1 MKTTRRPMWMRL
13 SAIIVAISM
22 LMCIFAGCQK
32 KEEKEKTPLEF
43 LKEAINNTFDTA
55 AAQVEETEITDFCGS
70 AEVKLNLSEIEMLK
84 ESLAG
89 LEEFGIEAAAKLY
102 LDTAKPAAALEV
114 NAGGS
119 GMTVIDA
126 LLYLDENDLAL
137 DLGGMLLSE
146 AYGIDLS
153 NFENNFD
160 SSIFGPG
167 GAYELGFSYAELMD
181 MLEVYAGS
189 LTTVPTVD
197 EELAAKAEEVVNE
210 MIDTLLKSVE
220 ENCEVTKEDGS
231 VKIGDT
237 DVTTSDVVVTL
248 DATALIEVAED
259 MATYFTEN
267 ADVREVVEAGFDL
280 ITSYGY
286 IYVDFESVDEVF
298 ATFDE
303 FLAEIDE
310 LKAEAAEEEGEVEL
324 TFYVND
330 KDEFIGI
337 SMETVDMDENIT
349 MDILWGP
356 SMDDFKVVSIE
367 MNDGGEISEALLTID
382 KEITDSKFNVD
393 ITLTSS
399 DDYEEFD
406 VTAGINW
413 DKTSGDAAVYMNA
426 DGEELRAEAN
436 IKADDEKIDIALG
449 EITIPY
455 EEPVDLTG
463 IYVTINKNDTMPT
476 IDEYTDLLTM
486 TEAEFDELIMA
497 IYDLIGV
504 FG

>member
-1 MKTTRRPMWMRL
+1 
-13 SAIIVAISM
+13 
-22 LMCIFAGCQK
+22 
-32 KEEKEKTPLEF
+32 
-43 LKEAINNTFDTA
+43 
-55 AAQVEETEITDFCGS
+55 
-70 AEVKLNLSEIEMLK
+70 
-84 ESLAG
+84 
-89 LEEFGIEAAAKLY
+89 
-102 LDTAKPAAALEV
+102 
-114 NAGGS
+114 
-119 GMTVIDA
+119 
-126 LLYLDENDLAL
+126 
-137 DLGGMLLSE
+137 
-146 AYGIDLS
+146 
-153 NFENNFD
+153 
-160 SSIFGPG
+160 
-167 GAYELGFSYAELMD
+167 
-181 MLEVYAGS
+181 
-189 LTTVPTVD
+189 
-197 EELAAKAEEVVNE
+197 
-210 MIDTLLKSVE
+210 
-220 ENCEVTKEDGS
+220 
-231 VKIGDT
+231 
-237 DVTTSDVVVTL
+237 
-248 DATALIEVAED
+248 